1 MAQDKEKSAEEARQ
15 KKSSIFR
22 EKSLERV
29 SSPEEIDDYMKVT
42 SPGMW
47 LVLGVVLSL
56 LAAAL
61 FWSVTGRIETVEN
74 GQVTELAPITL
85 LVE

>member
-1 MAQDKEKSAEEARQ
+1 MAQDKERPVEKEGR

-22 EKSLERV
+22 EKSLERI

-47 LVLGVVLSL
+47 LVLGAVFFL
-56 LAAAL
+56 LAAAF
-61 FWSVTGRIETVEN
+61 FWSVTGRIELVEN
-74 GQVTELAPITL
+74 GQVTEFAPITL